1 MQQGVMVWS
10 KSRTRFQS
18 RRNFAGY
25 DAMQRS
31 DAKPDGSDRL
41 ARAGS
46 PSWHRRLLPRGTAK
60 RPLALAL
67 QGGGSFGAFTWGVLD
82 RLLEQDTV
90 ALDALSGTSA
100 GAVNAVVL
108 ANGLAEGGPAEAR
121 ARLKRVWER
130 LSNAPSMA

>member
-18 RRNFAGY
+18 PRNFAGY

-46 PSWHRRLLPRGTAK
+46 PSCNRRLLPHGTAK

-67 QGGGSFGAFTWGVLD
+67 KIGVSFGAFTSTVLYP
-82 RLLEQDTV
+82 LLHHV
-90 ALDALSGTSA
+90 PTSPPTLH
-100 GAVNAVVL
+100 V
-108 ANGLAEGGPAEAR
+108 PTT
-121 ARLKRVWER
+121 
-130 LSNAPSMA
+130 